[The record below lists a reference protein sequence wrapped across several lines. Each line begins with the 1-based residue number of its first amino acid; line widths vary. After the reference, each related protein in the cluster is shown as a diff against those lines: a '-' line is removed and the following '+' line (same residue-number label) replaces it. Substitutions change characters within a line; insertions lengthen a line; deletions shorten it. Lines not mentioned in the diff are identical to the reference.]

1 MERIWEGTERNEYEF
16 TLGRRFAI
24 RRIDTSRNPSY
35 TFHTAKIGQRM
46 NMSVLQRIR
55 QLVIDRRYYLSAHAE
70 EEMWADGLER
80 PDVERCIL
88 RGRIEKRMTRDIRGT
103 RYRIEGP
110 ARDER
115 LIHVICRFHEVKDL
129 LIITVYALEEKL

>member
-1 MERIWEGTERNEYEF
+1 MG
-16 TLGRRFAI
+16 
-24 RRIDTSRNPSY
+24 D
-35 TFHTAKIGQRM
+35 
-46 NMSVLQRIR
+46 LQRIR

-70 EEMWADGLER
+70 EEMWADGFER
-80 PDVERCIL
+80 RDVECCIL

-115 LIHVICRFHEVKDL
+115 GMHLICRFHPIKDL
-129 LIITVYALEEKL
+129 VIITVYALEVEI